1 VTQGRGSVM
10 VLSAASGAGHVR
22 AAGALVSAF
31 AAAGRKAR
39 HVEVL
44 GYTNPLFRKIYA
56 DLYVELVNRR
66 PHLLGMLYDALDR
79 PWEFQKRRL
88 AMDRLNTRPLVRLL
102 KEENPSL
109 AVCTHFLPAEILAH
123 LRRKKVLEVPIG
135 VVVTDFDAHA
145 MWLYR
150 GVDWY
155 FVACEE
161 TKVHLSELGIP
172 PETIHVTGIPIDPA
186 FSVQKPKREA
196 RLGLGLDPDRTTVLV
211 SAGGFGVGPV
221 DSLVRSLHQ
230 VSHPLQV
237 VVICG
242 RNAQLARR
250 LAAFGEG
257 AHPMRV
263 VGYTTEMDAWMAASD
278 LLVGKA
284 GGLTSSEALARGLVM
299 VIVNPI
305 PGQEERNS
313 DHLLED
319 GVAIRCNNLPALA
332 YKIDALLGD
341 RDRYA
346 RMRKAASRAGRPD
359 AARDVVTIMSG
370 SGTIP
375 RGRAPVRNPLE
386 SVSETP
392 GTRRPGSP
400 GTRMTPPGSPPGRSA
415 G

>member
-1 VTQGRGSVM
+1 MKTVSPGHDSVL

-22 AAGALVSAF
+22 AAEALVLSF
-31 AAAGRKAR
+31 GAAGRPA
-39 HVEVL
+39 HHLEVL
-44 GYTNPLFRKIYA
+44 GYTNSLFRKIYT

-66 PHLLGMLYDALDR
+66 PHLLGLLYDALDR

-88 AMDRLNTRPLVRLL
+88 ALDRLNMRPLVRLL

-109 AVCTHFLPAEILAH
+109 AVCTHFLPAEILVH
-123 LRRKKVLEVPIG
+123 LRRKKILEVPIG
-135 VVVTDFDAHA
+135 VVVTDIDAHA

-155 FVACEE
+155 FVACTE
-161 TKVHLSELGIP
+161 TKVHMAELGIP

-186 FSVQKPKREA
+186 FAVRKSKRKA
-196 RLGLGLDPDRTTVLV
+196 RLSLGLDPGRTTVLV

-221 DSLVRSLHQ
+221 ESLVRSLQ
-230 VSHPLQV
+230 KVSHPLQV
-237 VVICG
+237 AVICG
-242 RNAQLARR
+242 RNEQLVGR
-250 LAAFGEG
+250 LAALSEG
-257 AHPMRV
+257 VHPMRV
-263 VGYTTEMDAWMAASD
+263 IGYTTEMDTWMAASD

-332 YKIDALLGD
+332 YKVDSLLQD
-341 RDRYA
+341 RERYA
-346 RMRKAASRAGRPD
+346 KMRKSASRAGRPD
-359 AARDVVTIMSG
+359 AARDIVSLMSG
-370 SGTIP
+370 SGI
-375 RGRAPVRNPLE
+375 
-386 SVSETP
+386 VSREP
-392 GTRRPGSP
+392 EPASSP
-400 GTRMTPPGSPPGRSA
+400 
-415 G
+415 

>member
-1 VTQGRGSVM
+1 M

-22 AAGALVSAF
+22 AAEALVSAF
-31 AAAGRKAR
+31 GAAGLRAN

-44 GYTNPLFRKIYA
+44 QYTNALFKKIYA

-79 PWEFQKRRL
+79 PWEFQRRRL
-88 AMDRLNTRPLVRLL
+88 ALDRLNTRPLVRLL
-102 KEENPSL
+102 KEENPSH
-109 AVCTHFLPAEILAH
+109 AICTHFLPAEILVH
-123 LRRKKVLEVPIG
+123 LRRKRILEIPVG

-186 FSVQKPKREA
+186 FSVRMPKKEA

-221 DSLVRSLHQ
+221 ESLVRSLHK
-230 VSHPLQV
+230 VRHPIQIAV
-237 VVICG
+237 VCG
-242 RNAQLARR
+242 RNAPLARR

-257 AHPMRV
+257 GHPMRV
-263 VGYTTEMDAWMAASD
+263 VGYTTEMDIWMAASD

-284 GGLTSSEALARGLVM
+284 GGLTSSEALARGLVL

-313 DHLLED
+313 DHLLEE

-341 RDRYA
+341 RARFA
-346 RMRKAASRAGRPD
+346 RMRSAATCAGRPD
-359 AARDVVTIMSG
+359 AARDIVSVLYG
-370 SGTIP
+370 SGTVP
-375 RGRAPVRNPLE
+375 RGPEPAG
-386 SVSETP
+386 TP
-392 GTRRPGSP
+392 
-400 GTRMTPPGSPPGRSA
+400 
-415 G
+415 